1 MERKILYLDI
11 DGVLANFDKAVEI
24 LCPGINAPEL
34 RQNHEAHKQKVL
46 AVCQSNPTVFEE
58 LEPIEGALEAV
69 DKLFRLYDVYF
80 LSSPM
85 WFLPASF
92 VGKRIWLENHFGEK
106 AVRRLTLTHRKDLC
120 LGDYLVDDRTINGAA
135 TFTGKF
141 IHFGSA
147 EFPDWKTTLTFLKRE
162 VQSKSQRN

>member
-1 MERKILYLDI
+1 MEKKILYLDI
-11 DGVLANFDKAVEI
+11 DGVLANFDKAVEA
-24 LCPGINAPEL
+24 LSPGINSPEQ
-34 RQNHEAHKQKVL
+34 RKDHESHKQKLL
-46 AVCQSNPTVFEE
+46 ALCQCNPTIFQE
-58 LEPIEGALEAV
+58 LEPIEGALAAV
-69 DKLFRLYDVYF
+69 DELFPLYDVYF

-120 LGDYLVDDRTINGAA
+120 IGDYLVDDRTINGAA
-135 TFTGKF
+135 KFKGRF

-147 EFPDWKTTLTFLKRE
+147 DFPDWKTTLAFLKKKAQHA
-162 VQSKSQRN
+162 VNG

>member
-1 MERKILYLDI
+1 MYLDI
-11 DGVLANFDKAVEI
+11 DGVLANFDQAMEA
-24 LCPGINAPEL
+24 LCPGINSAEQ
-34 RQNHEAHKQKVL
+34 RKDEEAHKQKLL
-46 AVCQSNPTVFEE
+46 ALCQCNPTVFEE
-58 LEPIEGALEAV
+58 LEPMEGALEAV
-69 DKLFRLYDVYF
+69 DELFPLYDIYF

-92 VGKRIWLENHFGEK
+92 VGKRIWLENQFGEK

-135 TFTGKF
+135 KFKGRF

-147 EFPDWKTTLTFLKRE
+147 EFPDWKTTLPFLQMEAFRSVKR
-162 VQSKSQRN
+162 KS